1 MSQKELIKKALFT
14 ILLVSLDQFSKCFT
28 LKKICNPGISWGINL
43 NQNILWLVVI
53 FSLIFLIYYTYKSRL
68 PYSLL
73 FILSGA
79 FGNLLDRLQHRCVVD
94 FISLGKF
101 PTFNLADIFITV
113 GFLVFF
119 WQKFIKQNTNHSAI
133 NKKIKKIRQ

>member
-1 MSQKELIKKALFT
+1 MSPKELIKKALFT

-43 NQNILWLVVI
+43 NQNILWLFVI
-53 FSLIFLIYYTYKSRL
+53 LSLIFLVYYTYKSGF

-73 FILSGA
+73 LILSGA
-79 FGNLLDRLQHRCVVD
+79 LGNLLDRLQHHCVID

-113 GFLVFF
+113 GFLIFL
-119 WQKFIKQNTNHSAI
+119 WQKFIRQNTNRSAI
-133 NKKIKKIRQ
+133 NKK